1 MPNIKKTAKN
11 ILYICKRW
19 IAGKL
24 YIISVWTKDKIAE
37 IKSEGIK
44 GIVEKLWMF
53 QKKTNNLGNGYSDY
67 IDCRN
72 YYNCY
77 TLSKIW
83 GG

>member
-1 MPNIKKTAKN
+1 MPNIKETAKN

-53 QKKTNNLGNGYSDY
+53 QKNK
-67 IDCRN
+67 
-72 YYNCY
+72 
-77 TLSKIW
+77 
-83 GG
+83 